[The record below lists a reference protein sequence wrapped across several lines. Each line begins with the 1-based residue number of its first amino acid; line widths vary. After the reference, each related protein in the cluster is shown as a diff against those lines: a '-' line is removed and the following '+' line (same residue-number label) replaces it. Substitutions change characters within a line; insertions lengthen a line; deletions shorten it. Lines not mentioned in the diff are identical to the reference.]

1 MLKKLLNLY
10 NEEGLINSIS
20 RLLNKLANHFR
31 GYLFINSSA
40 TIGRSIKIVGLNNI
54 SFGKNNGFGDNCRVE
69 AHSSY
74 LEQKFFP
81 LIEFG
86 ENCSFGNSLHIGA
99 ISEIKIGS
107 GVLAGSNILIIDHN
121 HGDIFNVG
129 KEDPLPPAYRS
140 LTSLGKIKIGNN
152 VWIGDGVKIFSGSD
166 IGDGCIIAANA
177 TISKK
182 VPPNSLCTGQNK
194 FIS

>member
-1 MLKKLLNLY
+1 MLKKLFNLY
-10 NEEGLINSIS
+10 KDEGLINSIS
-20 RLLNKLANHFR
+20 RLLNKFANHFR

-40 TIGRSIKIVGLNNI
+40 TIGRSIKIIGRRSI
-54 SFGKNNGFGDNCRVE
+54 SFGKNSGFGDNCRVE

-74 LEQKFFP
+74 LEQKFLP

-86 ENCSFGNSLHIGA
+86 DNCSFGNSLHIGA
-99 ISEIKIGS
+99 ITEIKIGS

-129 KEDPLPPAYRS
+129 KEDPIPPAYRK

-177 TISKK
+177 SISKK